1 MTLDLRIAAKADAQA
16 IADLV
21 NRAYRPAPH
30 AAGWTHESHLVA
42 GERTS
47 AGQVRAL
54 FQPRSV
60 ILLLCSE
67 ANIVAC
73 VHLQGDSSGASIGM
87 LATDPEL
94 QAQGLGKRMLSHA
107 ENYAAERLGASLFRM
122 SVLSSRPELLAF
134 YQRRGYVLTGEV
146 EDYPLSAGV
155 GRPRVAG
162 IQVLSLMKTP

>member
-87 LATDPEL
+87 LATDPGL
-94 QAQGLGKRMLSHA
+94 QAQGLGKRMLFQS
-107 ENYAAERLGASLFRM
+107 ERSEQLGASLFRI

-155 GRPRVAG
+155 GRPMVAG